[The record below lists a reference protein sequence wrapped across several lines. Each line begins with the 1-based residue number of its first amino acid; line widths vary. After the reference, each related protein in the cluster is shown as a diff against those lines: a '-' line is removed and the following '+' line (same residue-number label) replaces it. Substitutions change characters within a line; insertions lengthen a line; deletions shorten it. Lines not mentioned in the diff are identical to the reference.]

1 MMVAISGID
10 GSGKTSVATEV
21 VKKLNEAGYAAV
33 YSRPKYK
40 VCKQFEYH
48 LYHSTG
54 EGTSFDKD
62 PESALYVS
70 GLMIDWLTHSTDFLQ
85 RNGHKVIVLD
95 RYVLDVLAQCIHF
108 NGPSEHFEWF
118 KSMMPDIDIGFF
130 LHVEPEVAFE
140 RLTNRAIDL
149 RKFETRR
156 QLAILQQ
163 IYGRL
168 MPTSPKYIEIDNN
181 SLSHSSDLI
190 VRQVVSLYDTNQASS
205 LRLSAARPL
214 APMCPCCD
222 GYMYP

>member
-10 GSGKTSVATEV
+10 GSGKTSVASEV
-21 VKKLNEAGYAAV
+21 VKKLNEAGCAAV

-48 LYHSTG
+48 LYHATG
-54 EGTSFDKD
+54 DGTSFDKH
-62 PESALYVS
+62 PVSALYAS

-108 NGPSEHFEWF
+108 NGPSDHFEWF
-118 KSMMPDIDIGFF
+118 ESVMPAIDVGFF
-130 LHVEPEVAFE
+130 LHVSPEEAFG
-140 RLTNRAIDL
+140 RLTNRTADL

-156 QLAILQQ
+156 QLSILQQ

-168 MPTSPKYIEIDNN
+168 MPESPLYVEIKNH
-181 SLSHSSDLI
+181 SLPQTSDLI
-190 VRQVVSLYDTNQASS
+190 VTKILAMRDSGQVSPLS
-205 LRLSAARPL
+205 LSAARPL
-214 APMCPCCD
+214 APVCPCCD
-222 GYMYP
+222 SYMYP